1 MAKLTDRIS
10 KWSKQPMRPGEGLHV
25 DIFRAA
31 IMLLED
37 GLDEDVVFKFLRRA
51 ADSVTDR
58 TVPDREIQGAIH
70 SAKERMNGGL
80 IETPQWPPFNPALR
94 AEIVATAGVTL
105 EQLAAASEKQSQD
118 PWFYLTRLYRPNEH
132 VCIAAASHSFS
143 TAERDAWQPFLSS
156 YKYEYVNPSPMVG
169 PFGLTKENKASA
181 HCLDNTGPRVYQV
194 VEFDFGQINEHA
206 ALHWHLAKSARL
218 LMLVYSGGKSMHGW
232 YNVRGQTDAEV
243 EKFFRSAVELGA
255 DPKMWSRCQFS
266 RLPAG
271 QNNKTGKQ
279 QTVII
284 FEPRHL

>member
-1 MAKLTDRIS
+1 MAKLSDRIS

-25 DIFRAA
+25 DVFRAA

-37 GLDEDVVFKFLRRA
+37 GLTEETVFSFLRRA

-58 TVPDREIQGAIH
+58 TVPDREIQGAIR
-70 SAKERMNGGL
+70 SARERMNGGL
-80 IETPQWPPFNPALR
+80 IETPQWPNFNPALR
-94 AEIVATAGVTL
+94 AEIVATAGITL
-105 EQLAAASEKQSQD
+105 EQLAASADKQSQD
-118 PWFYLTRLYRPNEH
+118 PWFYLTRLYRSHEH
-132 VCIAAASHSFS
+132 VCLAASSHSFS
-143 TAERDAWQPFLSS
+143 TAERDAWQPYLAS
-156 YKYEYVNPSPMVG
+156 YQYEYINPSPMLG

-218 LMLVYSGGKSMHGW
+218 IVLVYSGGKSMHGW
-232 YNVRGQTDAEV
+232 YNVRGQSEAEAV
-243 EKFFRSAVELGA
+243 KFFRSAVELGA

-271 QNNKTGKQ
+271 TNNKTGKQ
-279 QTVII
+279 QTVVI

>member
-1 MAKLTDRIS
+1 MARLEDRIARWAA
-10 KWSKQPMRPGEGLHV
+10 KPMRPGEGLHV

-37 GLDEDVVFKFLRRA
+37 GLAEDVVFSFLRSA
-51 ADSVTDR
+51 ADRVQDR
-58 TVPDREIQGAIH
+58 PVPDREIHGAIS

-94 AEIVATAGVTL
+94 EEIVAHAGVTL
-105 EQLAAASEKQSQD
+105 DQLAVASEKQSQD
-118 PWFYLTRLYRPNEH
+118 PWFYLTRLYRPGEH
-132 VCIAAASHSFS
+132 VCLASNSHSFA
-143 TAERDAWQPFLSS
+143 TTERDAWQPYLAS
-156 YKYEYVNPSPMVG
+156 YPYEYINPSPMIG

-194 VEFDFGQINEHA
+194 VEFDFGAINEHA
-206 ALHWHLAKSARL
+206 AIHWHLAKSARL
-218 LMLVYSGGKSMHGW
+218 LLLVYSGGKSLHGW
-232 YNVRGQTDAEV
+232 YNVRGWSDMESV
-243 EKFFRSAVELGA
+243 SFFKQAVQLGA

-271 QNNKTGKQ
+271 RNNKTGKQ
-279 QTVII
+279 QTVVI